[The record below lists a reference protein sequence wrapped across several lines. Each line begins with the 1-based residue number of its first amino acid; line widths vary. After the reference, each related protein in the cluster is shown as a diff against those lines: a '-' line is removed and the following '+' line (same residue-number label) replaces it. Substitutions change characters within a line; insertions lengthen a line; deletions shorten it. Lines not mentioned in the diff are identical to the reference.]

1 MKNVAVFII
10 AALFL
15 ILLMGIFYFM
25 PVESVW
31 IALGALIVILV
42 FHFLSRLVKGKQ
54 TRESKPSPWQNLTS
68 LLVIFTVVF
77 IIFVATLWDVVP
89 SALIHVLLVSL
100 IFTMMINFLTVP
112 LAIFHKMREKKE
124 VFRPSSYNPRVSII
138 VPAYNEEKVLARTLE
153 TLIEADYSN
162 KEIIVVDDGSK
173 DNTYS
178 VASEYSRRGV
188 KVVRRLNGGK
198 FAALNTG
205 IAVSS
210 GEIIVTVD
218 ADSMIARGA
227 LKEIIRGF
235 ENPQV
240 AGVAG
245 NLKVFNR
252 NNLLTKLQALE
263 YIVQIQIVRRAFENF
278 GSLTVAS
285 GAFSAFR
292 KTALEEAGYYDPDY
306 LLEDFD
312 ITIKMLKSHQI
323 LHGSN
328 EAICYTEAPETLRD
342 VYRQRLSWFR
352 GDFQNFW
359 KHRDAFFNPRFGIMS
374 KLTFPYMLL
383 SMTLVPFASLVVIVT
398 SVIMLIDGEWM
409 TLVLAFALFALL
421 QLLLSILAILVADDD
436 LKLALYSPLFIIGY
450 KQFLDFTMIK
460 ALIDIIV
467 AGGTYLKRE
476 RVTRIGDTPRSQKA
490 SPAGVLLE
498 LPAKPHPREIKADS

>member
-1 MKNVAVFII
+1 MKNISIFIV

-25 PVESVW
+25 PAESVW

-54 TRESKPSPWQNLTS
+54 SRESKPSPWQNLTS
-68 LLVIFTVVF
+68 LLVIFVIIF

-89 SALIHVLLVSL
+89 SALVHVLLVSL
-100 IFTMMINFLTVP
+100 IFTMLINFLTVP
-112 LAIFHKMREKKE
+112 LAIFHKLREKKE
-124 VFRPSSYNPRVSII
+124 IFQPSTYKPRVSII

-153 TLIEADYSN
+153 ALIEADYAD
-162 KEIIVVDDGSK
+162 KEIIVIDDGSK

-178 VASEYSRRGV
+178 VASEFSRHGV

-210 GEIIVTVD
+210 GEIIMTVD
-218 ADSMIARGA
+218 ADSMVARA
-227 LKEIIRGF
+227 AITEMVRGF
-235 ENPQV
+235 EDPQV
-240 AGVAG
+240 GGVAG

-292 KTALEEAGYYDPDY
+292 KSALEEAGYYDPDY

-312 ITIKMLKSHQI
+312 MTIKMLKSHQI

-328 EAICYTEAPETLRD
+328 EAICYTEAPETFRD

-359 KHRDAFFNPRFGIMS
+359 KHRDAFFNPRFGIMN

-383 SMTLVPFASLVVIVT
+383 SMTLVPFASLVVVVT

-409 TLVLAFALFALL
+409 TLVMAFALFAVL

-460 ALIDIIV
+460 AMIDIIV
-467 AGGTYLKRE
+467 AGGTYLRRE
-476 RVTRIGDTPRSQKA
+476 RVTRIGDVPHAQL
-490 SPAGVLLE
+490 PAQAGPVLE
-498 LPAKPHPREIKADS
+498 LPAKSVKGVGN

>member
-1 MKNVAVFII
+1 MPMKNISIFIV

-25 PVESVW
+25 PAESVW

-54 TRESKPSPWQNLTS
+54 SRESKPSPWQNLTS
-68 LLVIFTVVF
+68 LLVIFVIIF

-89 SALIHVLLVSL
+89 SALVHVLLVSL
-100 IFTMMINFLTVP
+100 IFTMLINFLTVP
-112 LAIFHKMREKKE
+112 LAIFHKLREKKE
-124 VFRPSSYNPRVSII
+124 IFQPSTYKPRVSII

-153 TLIEADYSN
+153 ALIEADYAD
-162 KEIIVVDDGSK
+162 KEIIVIDDGSK

-178 VASEYSRRGV
+178 VASEFSRHGV

-210 GEIIVTVD
+210 GEIIMTVD
-218 ADSMIARGA
+218 ADSMVARA
-227 LKEIIRGF
+227 AITEMVRGF
-235 ENPQV
+235 EDPQV
-240 AGVAG
+240 GGVAG

-292 KTALEEAGYYDPDY
+292 KSALEEAGYYDPDY

-312 ITIKMLKSHQI
+312 MTIKMLKSHQI

-328 EAICYTEAPETLRD
+328 EAICYTEAPETFRD

-359 KHRDAFFNPRFGIMS
+359 KHRDAFFNPRFGIMN

-383 SMTLVPFASLVVIVT
+383 SMTLVPFASLVVVVT

-409 TLVLAFALFALL
+409 TLVMAFALFAVL

-460 ALIDIIV
+460 AMIDIIV
-467 AGGTYLKRE
+467 AGGTYLRRE
-476 RVTRIGDTPRSQKA
+476 RVTRIGDVPHAQL
-490 SPAGVLLE
+490 PAQAGPVLE
-498 LPAKPHPREIKADS
+498 LPAKSVKGVGN